1 MTTPNKLIKAWNKKP
16 TLSWVLLCLCGSLY
30 GCSDNAAYEAAMC
43 ALADVSGTYADEKKN
58 IVKITKARIIS
69 KMLPGDSLFFIRID
83 SNSYNEGD
91 LIASLKLDY
100 IPSKANEQKIAMAAK
115 LDKFGKAK
123 TRARHTDISGAMML
137 CTDYLNTTKSGNRVI
152 FVFSDMKEELQP
164 GVKRDFAEDEFENIH
179 VAAMNVIKLN
189 ADSADPTV
197 YRSRLEQW
205 KNRTLEAGASSWEVF
220 NDSVRIPEFIENL
233 R

>member
-1 MTTPNKLIKAWNKKP
+1 
-16 TLSWVLLCLCGSLY
+16 
-30 GCSDNAAYEAAMC
+30 MC

-58 IVKITKARIIS
+58 IAKITKSRIVT

-100 IPSKANEQKIAMAAK
+100 IPSKANEQKMAMGKK
-115 LDKFGKAK
+115 LDAFAKAK

-164 GVKRDFAEDEFENIH
+164 GVKREFAEDEFDNIH
-179 VAAMNVIKLN
+179 IAAMNVIKLD
-189 ADSADPTV
+189 ADTMDPTV
-197 YRSRLEQW
+197 YRNRLENW
-205 KNRTLEAGASSWEVF
+205 KKRTLEAGAKSWEVF
-220 NDSVRIPEFIENL
+220 NDSVRIPEFMEQL